1 MVRGEV
7 IASEKVG
14 ADDWLLNVGDD
25 EVEWVI
31 LATQSDS
38 MSDTTITG
46 DCGAISGGEL
56 GPVRTFFAPLFN
68 LSRVFSQ
75 ACGVW

>member
-1 MVRGEV
+1 MIWGEV
-7 IASEKVG
+7 ETSKKVG
-14 ADDWLLNVGDD
+14 ADDGLLNVGDD

-56 GPVRTFFAPLFN
+56 GPVRTFLALDGE
-68 LSRVFSQ
+68 RREY
-75 ACGVW
+75 